1 MLTDKEIFM
10 NFKLDS
16 IVNTVESLSSIVQSV
31 ESNSKVFKEDIEK
44 FNDLTNHKLITNT
57 SVENIKDTL
66 KLHINNMEESRE
78 DLFNSI
84 VKLKKVTDE
93 LFTEMLLIRT
103 KDIVKDKFE
112 TMCED
117 FSNHIEDN

>member
-1 MLTDKEIFM
+1 M